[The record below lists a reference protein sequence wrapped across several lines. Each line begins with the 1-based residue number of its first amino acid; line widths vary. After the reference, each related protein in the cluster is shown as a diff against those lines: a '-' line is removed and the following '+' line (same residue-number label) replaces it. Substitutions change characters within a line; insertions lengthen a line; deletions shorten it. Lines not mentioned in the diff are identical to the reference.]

1 MNIDYIED
9 LFSAEELEILNNCI
23 KESELVSDD
32 NELGRLKITLNTVPP
47 EIEKKLEKIASN
59 ILKKEMK
66 TSHILYVE
74 YSNKFGQPN
83 LPPHFDADKN
93 SLVFDYQLEA
103 NTNWDLGVGTKNYPL
118 KDNSALL
125 FNANENIH
133 WRPIK
138 EFKDGEYVRM
148 ICIRFRDSE
157 SPSDYSNLN
166 YWQND
171 EIFKDARTYRS
182 MLNRFEKT
190 KLGKSEGEK

>member
-1 MNIDYIED
+1 MNIEYIED

-23 KESELVSDD
+23 KESEVVSDD

-148 ICIRFRDSE
+148 IFFRLYDKNNRISYKHLDYKQGDPIFQEAIRFRE
-157 SPSDYSNLN
+157 GLN
-166 YWQND
+166 Q
-171 EIFKDARTYRS
+171 
-182 MLNRFEKT
+182 
-190 KLGKSEGEK
+190 

>member
-74 YSNKFGQPN
+74 YSNKFGQP
-83 LPPHFDADKN
+83 
-93 SLVFDYQLEA
+93 
-103 NTNWDLGVGTKNYPL
+103 
-118 KDNSALL
+118 
-125 FNANENIH
+125 
-133 WRPIK
+133 
-138 EFKDGEYVRM
+138 
-148 ICIRFRDSE
+148 
-157 SPSDYSNLN
+157 
-166 YWQND
+166 
-171 EIFKDARTYRS
+171 TYLHILMQTRIVWYLIIS
-182 MLNRFEKT
+182 
-190 KLGKSEGEK
+190 